1 MKLLPKILALSLA
14 MVVTTSVA
22 ANQLANEKTAIS
34 VNYKN
39 NRYPLLQK
47 PYIELP
53 IGSIRPTGWMQEQ
66 LVRMKNGMTG
76 NLDQV
81 YEKVMGPRNG
91 WLGGDGDVWERGPYW
106 IDGLLPLAYIL
117 NDQALIDKVKPWVE
131 WTLASQKPNGYFGP
145 DTDRSYEPGLQRD
158 NSRDWWP
165 KMVMMKVMQQYYSAT
180 GDTRVIDFFTRYF
193 KYQLAE
199 LPQNPLGK
207 WTFWGEQRGGDNL
220 MVVYWLYNTQ
230 ATSSYWI

>member
-1 MKLLPKILALSLA
+1 MRIILKTLLFSLA
-14 MVVTTSVA
+14 VASIPSVMA
-22 ANQLANEKTAIS
+22 APNSPTEEAAVS

-106 IDGLLPLAYIL
+106 
-117 NDQALIDKVKPWVE
+117 
-131 WTLASQKPNGYFGP
+131 
-145 DTDRSYEPGLQRD
+145 
-158 NSRDWWP
+158 
-165 KMVMMKVMQQYYSAT
+165 
-180 GDTRVIDFFTRYF
+180 
-193 KYQLAE
+193 
-199 LPQNPLGK
+199 
-207 WTFWGEQRGGDNL
+207 
-220 MVVYWLYNTQ
+220 
-230 ATSSYWI
+230 